1 MFRVMSFR
9 IPMYFCVFLRNNLKN
24 TQNTCFFVRLFCFS
38 IKYVWYVSKWKTL
51 KRHISSNVDLF
62 PYIRIF
68 FCVCVLALNT
78 LINTQEIRFWKCRFF
93 SYFIYIMLCM
103 HFCVWYLTIWNTL
116 KTYGFSNFY
125 LFLHIECYIC
135 VLGFWYLRSWKI
147 FIIHVSLNV
156 LYYPDIG
163 YIACIL
169 AFLYVTSESKKLEN
183 TCFW

>member
-1 MFRVMSFR
+1 MFR
-9 IPMYFCVFLRNNLKN
+9 
-24 TQNTCFFVRLFCFS
+24 
-38 IKYVWYVSKWKTL
+38 
-51 KRHISSNVDLF
+51 
-62 PYIRIF
+62 YIRIP

-78 LINTQEIRFWKCRFF
+78 FINTQKIRFWKCFF
-93 SYFIYIMLCM
+93 SYSMYIMLCM

-125 LFLHIECYIC
+125 PFLHIECYLC

-169 AFLYVTSESKKLEN
+169 AFSVRDKRKHKTWKYLFLVMLFGFSINRVFTSIIAFWYVGTLEILKEKR
-183 TCFW
+183 FW